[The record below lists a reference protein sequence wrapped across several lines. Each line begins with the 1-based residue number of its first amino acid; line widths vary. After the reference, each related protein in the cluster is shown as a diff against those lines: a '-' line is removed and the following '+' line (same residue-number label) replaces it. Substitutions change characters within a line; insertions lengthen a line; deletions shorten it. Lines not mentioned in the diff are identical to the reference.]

1 MPKTKIAIALLAVL
15 TAMLSAAFSVRYYWI
30 LAPEP
35 FESPRLV
42 AIERGERFR
51 TVAAALARAGV
62 VRSATA
68 MVLYGELTGQA
79 RQIKPGDYEFR
90 GGERIPDVMRHLV
103 SGDFVVITVVV
114 PEGLDIDGIAERLQL
129 AGLACQ
135 GDFERAARRGP
146 VVRALGLEPLGA
158 EGFLFPATYRFS
170 PRVSPNEVLE
180 AMLARFY
187 QVLTPRVEERMF
199 ALGLTARQLV
209 TMASIVEKEA
219 KVAGERPLI
228 ASVFYNR
235 LRRGMPLQSDPTA
248 EYSVQGQA
256 SSAAT
261 AVRIP
266 SEFNTYAR
274 AGLPPGPIAN
284 PGLRSIDAALYPAQS
299 EFLYFV
305 ARDDGTHVFSRSF
318 DEHRRTIAA
327 LKRSA
332 ARSGSPPKP
341 LVVRRA
347 N

>member
-1 MPKTKIAIALLAVL
+1 MLNTKIAIALLAAL
-15 TAMLSAAFSVRYYWI
+15 TVILSAVFAVRYYWT
-30 LAPEP
+30 LPTET
-35 FESPRLV
+35 FVSPRSIT
-42 AIERGERFR
+42 IERGERFR
-51 TVAAALARAGV
+51 NVAAALAQAGV

-68 MVLYGELTGQA
+68 MILYGEITGQA
-79 RQIKPGDYEFR
+79 RQVKPGDYEFK
-90 GGERIPDVMRHLV
+90 GAERIPAVMRHLV
-103 SGDFVVITVVV
+103 EGDFVVVTVVV
-114 PEGLDIDGIAERLQL
+114 PEGLDVDGIGERLQL
-129 AGLACQ
+129 VGLACE
-135 GDFERAARRGP
+135 GDFEQAARDGP
-146 VVRALGLEPLGA
+146 LVRALGLGPLGA

-170 PRVSPNEVLE
+170 PRAGANEVLE

-187 QVLTPRVEERMF
+187 QVLTPQVEERMF

-219 KVAGERPLI
+219 KAPGERPLI

-235 LRRGMPLQSDPTA
+235 LRLGIPLQSDPTA
-248 EYSVQGQA
+248 EYSLQGQA

-284 PGLRSIDAALYPAQS
+284 PGLRSIEAALYPAHS
-299 EFLYFV
+299 DFLYFV

-318 DEHRRTIAA
+318 DEHRRMIAA
-327 LKRSA
+327 LKRA
-332 ARSGSPPKP
+332 TRSGSPAKP
-341 LVVRRA
+341 LVVRRG